1 MSVKRILV
9 IILTLS
15 CILLPYTIAGAEESA
30 TPTLTIGLSNQ
41 PIGDITLTESAAGN
55 FTAPGQIVIE
65 APAGVT
71 FSATPSVTVTNGD
84 LQIDT
89 SGVSTDTTPANE
101 GVVLIN
107 VKSSSNE
114 PSTIKLSGLKLTI
127 NRTVPDGDIF
137 LKVGGNSLVGN
148 NIKTLFPNVNWV
160 TKIAVAKIITPPPEN
175 TKVTTVF
182 KIGNPKYTANGIEKN
197 TDVAPYIKDAWTYLP
212 LRLAAKAVGISDDN
226 IIWNAKDQSVT
237 LINGGS
243 SVRLVIGSNIMTI
256 NGIPITMD
264 AAPEVV
270 NPGRTMLPLRAVA
283 QALGYNVHWDATTQ
297 TVTIS

>member
-9 IILTLS
+9 IIFTLS
-15 CILLPYTIAGAEESA
+15 CILLPCIIAGAEEPA

-55 FTAPGQIVIE
+55 FTVPGQIVLK

-89 SGVSTDTTPANE
+89 SGISTDTTPANE
-101 GVVLIN
+101 GLVLIK

-114 PSTIKLSGLKLTI
+114 PSTIKISGLKLTI
-127 NRTVPDGDIF
+127 YRTVPDGDIL
-137 LKVGGNSLVGN
+137 LKVGGSSLVESN
-148 NIKTLFPNVNWV
+148 VETLFPNVNWV
-160 TKIAVAKIITPPPEN
+160 TKVAVGKVITPAPEN
-175 TKVTTVF
+175 TKITSVF
-182 KIGNPKYTANGIEKN
+182 KIGDPKYTVNDVEKT

-212 LRLAAKAVGISDDN
+212 LRLVAKAVGISDDN
-226 IIWNAKDQSVT
+226 IIWNANDQSVT

-243 SVRLVIGSNIMTI
+243 SVRLVIGSNIMII
-256 NGIPITMD
+256 NGRHITMD

-283 QALGYNVHWDATTQ
+283 QALGCNVQWDATTQ
-297 TVTIS
+297 TVTVD